1 LKARELTIGP
11 AEKPARPLLCADTDL
26 SDLFDISQVPEK
38 RRHIYVYSLLVLY
51 TLLVHTLRDF
61 HGSGSTSRQSLM
73 TSEVTRL
80 IEADAVAKNLY

>member
-1 LKARELTIGP
+1 VKERELTIGR
-11 AEKPARPLLCADTDL
+11 AEKPARRLLCPDTDL

-38 RRHIYVYSLLVLY
+38 RRHIYVYSLLLLY

-61 HGSGSTSRQSLM
+61 HGLGPTNRQSLM